1 MHVRFGIV
9 TIVRPLFFLF
19 VLFLWT
25 SILTR
30 QIETYSE
37 NNSLLFL
44 VMIVGYGESFI
55 IDFGVLY
62 FSIAFYMVRAAMLTL
77 LLSLFIS
84 PIVFDC
90 RDIATI
96 VSWQEQETSVGKY
109 MVQQRCQNKRK
120 TSDKR
125 NRKNLLS
132 ENLSTRLMYLINS
145 HFWKYMFNHFIF
157 SLPQVYRR
165 FVVVKAS
172 VYLLKLPVVLICFP
186 FLTLPIFTICL
197 GFIHNARQGIFC
209 HCLCSKCQTEDES
222 QAEEEQC
229 EMMPTTVEHLEEN
242 SSLGNREDNEE
253 PCRFS
258 LGRNDIVVD
267 EVDKKGKIKKTR
279 TRK

>member
-1 MHVRFGIV
+1 
-9 TIVRPLFFLF
+9 
-19 VLFLWT
+19 
-25 SILTR
+25 
-30 QIETYSE
+30 
-37 NNSLLFL
+37 
-44 VMIVGYGESFI
+44 
-55 IDFGVLY
+55 
-62 FSIAFYMVRAAMLTL
+62 MVRAAMLTL

-120 TSDKR
+120 KSDKR
-125 NRKNLLS
+125 KQKNLLS
-132 ENLSTRLMYLINS
+132 ENLSTRLMYVINS

-157 SLPQVYRR
+157 SLPLVCRR

-172 VYLLKLPVVLICFP
+172 MYLLKLPVVLICFP

-197 GFIHNARQGIFC
+197 GFIHNARRGIFC

-222 QAEEEQC
+222 QAGVEQC
-229 EMMPTTVEHLEEN
+229 EMMPTTVEYLEEN
-242 SSLGNREDNEE
+242 SSLGNRADNEE

-258 LGRNDIVVD
+258 LGRNDIVVG
-267 EVDKKGKIKKTR
+267 EVDKKGEIKKNQDQKIESRVIEIKGDNLNVTAPEVSD
-279 TRK
+279 TSKASKGKT